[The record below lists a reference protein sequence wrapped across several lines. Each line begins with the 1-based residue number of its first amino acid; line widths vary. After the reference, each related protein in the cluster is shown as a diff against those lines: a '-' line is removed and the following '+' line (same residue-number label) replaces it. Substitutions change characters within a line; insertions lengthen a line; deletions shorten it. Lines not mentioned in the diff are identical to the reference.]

1 MGSGVGATVIVGPSI
16 TTSSPIERRMSAVMP
31 TSPTAGALVM
41 VDGESPIRAATM
53 CLVTAFF
60 DPATWTSPRSG
71 PLGSMCQ
78 TARVSIGRLGEARGT
93 GTARLG
99 GPLSQCWSTGR
110 C

>member
-1 MGSGVGATVIVGPSI
+1 MI
-16 TTSSPIERRMSAVMP
+16 P
-31 TSPTAGALVM
+31 TSPTAGALVI

-78 TARVSIGRLGEARGT
+78 TASLSIRPG
-93 GTARLG
+93 
-99 GPLSQCWSTGR
+99 
-110 C
+110 